1 VFNASLQ
8 RLVFQQTH
16 FAMFAI
22 LARMAATREEFAP
35 VEELSYHARRT
46 ARVFAVT
53 DAGGEE
59 FDKAAGGAF
68 AAGRG

>member
-1 VFNASLQ
+1 
-8 RLVFQQTH
+8 
-16 FAMFAI
+16 MFAI
-22 LARMAATREEFAP
+22 LGRMAATREEFAP

-68 AAGRG
+68 AAGRR